1 MIKNFRIFSLSSVAL
16 LCACGNTLTE
26 RENAELSGA
35 QLINE
40 AREALV
46 RSDYQQAIELI
57 DSIRAAYPL
66 ALNARE
72 DGILL
77 KDSVLLQQA
86 REGLQNAQELVSD
99 TIDMEELQMKVTFY
113 ERKLQHD
120 IEQKQ
125 AH

>member
-1 MIKNFRIFSLSSVAL
+1 MKKVTL
-16 LCACGNTLTE
+16 LLVGAAVLVGCGNTLTE
-26 RENAELSGA
+26 REKAELGGA
-35 QLINE
+35 QLISE
-40 AREALV
+40 AREAFV
-46 RSDYQQAIELI
+46 GDDYITAVALI

-72 DGILL
+72 EGILL
-77 KDSVLLQQA
+77 KDSVLLEQA
-86 REGLQNAQELVSD
+86 REELRNAKEIAGD

>member
-1 MIKNFRIFSLSSVAL
+1 MKKVTL
-16 LCACGNTLTE
+16 LLVGAAVLVGCGNTLTE
-26 RENAELSGA
+26 REKAELSGA
-35 QLINE
+35 QLISE
-40 AREALV
+40 AREAFV
-46 RSDYQQAIELI
+46 GADYTTAVALI

-72 DGILL
+72 EGILL
-77 KDSVLLQQA
+77 KDSVLLEQA
-86 REGLQNAQELVSD
+86 REELLNAKEIAGD

>member
-1 MIKNFRIFSLSSVAL
+1 MKKVTL
-16 LCACGNTLTE
+16 LLVSAAVLVGCGNTLTE
-26 RENAELSGA
+26 REKAELGGA
-35 QLINE
+35 QLISE
-40 AREALV
+40 ARAAFV
-46 RSDYQQAIELI
+46 GADYTTAVALI

-72 DGILL
+72 EGILL
-77 KDSVLLQQA
+77 KDSVLLEQA
-86 REGLQNAQELVSD
+86 REELRNAKEIAGD